1 MTQPPAEWFTQ
12 REAEAVDYEKTSES
26 GVAEEFRKETAEI
39 AKAYTAGDPA
49 AKLSIAVDLREPEN
63 FTEADLEALEAVK
76 RDPAASAR
84 FENWSIMEAEDVI
97 DPFARFLKSTS

>member
-1 MTQPPAEWFTQ
+1 MCLQHT
-12 REAEAVDYEKTSES
+12 
-26 GVAEEFRKETAEI
+26 VAEEFRKETAEI

-49 AKLSIAVDLREPEN
+49 AKPSIAVDLREPEN